1 MVPMPDNIIQWMFAA
16 YFALGSFGGFLF
28 IAYYIASKVTQ
39 RNKYNPWEE
48 MTRPVTEPVRSE
60 PPISARRK

>member
-1 MVPMPDNIIQWMFAA
+1 MPDNTIQWAFAA
-16 YFALGSFGGFLF
+16 YFALGSLGGFLF
-28 IAYYIASKVTQ
+28 IIHYIASKVTQ

-48 MTRPVTEPVRSE
+48 MSRPVAEPVRSE